1 MIFLPLLAINKSIPI
16 SYKKK
21 VSEGMKG
28 FKFPPEITLTTIWVV
43 WLFLAIG
50 ALGGALFVL
59 LDAFDAKRDAAAWVQ
74 AVGSVVAILIA
85 VWVANKQSQ
94 ERIETLR
101 SQNNELLKK
110 IYGVA
115 KYAAQVS
122 ANTFFYLGQEQP
134 EDEIVRKFLGALRDC
149 ETLSREVSFVQ
160 VPLSEVALGWLE
172 LRHAISD
179 IREHT
184 ERYLEDPA
192 FDKRDRY
199 YMELAKNRAVN
210 ALKRMAEGAGRDVPE
225 ILATI

>member
-1 MIFLPLLAINKSIPI
+1 
-16 SYKKK
+16 
-21 VSEGMKG
+21 MKG
-28 FKFPPEITLTTIWVV
+28 LTIPPEMKLTTIWVA

-59 LDAFDAKRDAAAWVQ
+59 LDAFDAKKDAAAWVQ
-74 AVGSVVAILIA
+74 AVGSVAAILIA

-94 ERIETLR
+94 ERVETMR
-101 SQNNELLKK
+101 NQDNELLKK

-122 ANTFFYLGQEQP
+122 VNTFVYVNQERP
-134 EDEIVRKFLGALRDC
+134 EDDIVRKFLGALREC
-149 ETLSREVSFVQ
+149 EILSREVSFTQ

-172 LRHAISD
+172 LRHAVTD

-184 ERYLEDPA
+184 ERYLEEPA
-192 FDKRDRY
+192 FDNRDRY
-199 YMELAKNRAVN
+199 YMELAKNRAVI
-210 ALKRMAEGAGRDVPE
+210 ALKRMAEGAGTDVPE